1 MKNIENL
8 KEEQQ
13 ELKERLKR
21 LIDFMNSEDYF
32 LIPEGERS
40 LLSQQRAGMEMYLS
54 ALTNRIYSDV
64 SYTGPGSS
72 TLLTLMLGMLSM
84 PSSFGPTPVEKELRK
99 ALDAPNVEK
108 K

>member
-1 MKNIENL
+1 MKNIEKL

-32 LIPEGERS
+32 SIPEGERS
-40 LLSQQRAGMEMYLS
+40 LLSQQRAGMEMYLN
-54 ALTNRIYSDV
+54 ALTNRLYSNV
-64 SYTGPGSS
+64 SYTGPDSS
-72 TLLTLMLGMLSM
+72 TLLTIMLGMLSM
-84 PSSFGPTPVEKELRK
+84 PSSFSPTSAEKELQK